1 MLTLLIKFIQF
12 SLLLFCGTGTRAGG
26 GMGENMATPDLW
38 ISTPVGD
45 NGDWIV
51 DPLWVLRSG
60 YDFFFFLI
68 IIIIIMNIL
77 FGIIIDTF
85 SDLRTQRD
93 EKTTNKET
101 TCFICGIGREQF
113 DQEGTT
119 DFKRH
124 CAFEHNK
131 WHYLF
136 YLIHCQLLAEDQP
149 DDINAY
155 ERFVHTLFLEGDISW
170 MPLGKALTM
179 GSGDV
184 VEDEEDSLKETV
196 NDMKNDLQLMQAQMN
211 QMMLLFQQNMKK

>member
-1 MLTLLIKFIQF
+1 MIVLYCYFPQFQCFKTRMLTLLIKFIQF

-101 TCFICGIGREQF
+101 TVAI
-113 DQEGTT
+113 
-119 DFKRH
+119 K
-124 CAFEHNK
+124 
-131 WHYLF
+131 
-136 YLIHCQLLAEDQP
+136 
-149 DDINAY
+149 INIVINLY
-155 ERFVHTLFLEGDISW
+155 FLFLAGRST
-170 MPLGKALTM
+170 K
-179 GSGDV
+179 
-184 VEDEEDSLKETV
+184 
-196 NDMKNDLQLMQAQMN
+196 
-211 QMMLLFQQNMKK
+211 